1 VCFLFYKKHRKG
13 DIKMELTKEEIWA
26 LKSAIVGRVQ
36 ILVDNR
42 NKEFNKD
49 IAFMKEKNEE
59 EIRLL
64 ENLFKRFKEEEND

>member
-1 VCFLFYKKHRKG
+1 
-13 DIKMELTKEEIWA
+13 MELTKEEIWA

-42 NKEFNKD
+42 NKEFIKD

-59 EIRLL
+59 EIKLL
-64 ENLFKRFKEEEND
+64 ENLFKRFKENENE

>member
-1 VCFLFYKKHRKG
+1 
-13 DIKMELTKEEIWA
+13 MELTKEEIWA

-42 NKEFNKD
+42 NKEFIKD

-64 ENLFKRFKEEEND
+64 ENLFKRFKENEDANIWNIFKRLNY

>member
-1 VCFLFYKKHRKG
+1 
-13 DIKMELTKEEIWA
+13 MELTKEEIWA

-42 NKEFNKD
+42 NKKFNKD

-64 ENLFKRFKEEEND
+64 ENLFKRFKENEDANI

>member
-1 VCFLFYKKHRKG
+1 
-13 DIKMELTKEEIWA
+13 MELTKEEIWA

>member
-1 VCFLFYKKHRKG
+1 
-13 DIKMELTKEEIWA
+13 MELTKEEIWA

-42 NKEFNKD
+42 NKEFIKD

-64 ENLFKRFKEEEND
+64 ENLFKRLSELEND

>member
-1 VCFLFYKKHRKG
+1 
-13 DIKMELTKEEIWA
+13 MELTKEEIWA

-42 NKEFNKD
+42 NKKFNKD

-64 ENLFKRFKEEEND
+64 ENLFKRFKEKENEKETAKSF

>member
-1 VCFLFYKKHRKG
+1 
-13 DIKMELTKEEIWA
+13 MELTKEEIWA

-42 NKEFNKD
+42 NKEFIKD

-64 ENLFKRFKEEEND
+64 ENLFKRFKENEDANI